1 MKKKTLNVKG
11 SMVPVMAAV
20 VLTMGWML
28 LPVPAAWAVPVVLE
42 NGPATFSASDMQGEA
57 IGDVEASSFQLIGKT
72 QDGKAVLFLDNQF
85 VTVDMAAVREAV
97 PQTAEKERNGFPDN
111 LFPSGS
117 FTVENPFPVGQIS
130 EENGKK
136 PRDNR
141 AWDDRQAQRVGTE
154 PINADIDSSGQCTEN
169 KIKNLVQMFYKQ
181 LFDHRTSEHLRRA
194 CSMTASIS

>member
-1 MKKKTLNVKG
+1 M
-11 SMVPVMAAV
+11 
-20 VLTMGWML
+20 
-28 LPVPAAWAVPVVLE
+28 
-42 NGPATFSASDMQGEA
+42 
-57 IGDVEASSFQLIGKT
+57 SSFLFKNKKFACDIIQ
-72 QDGKAVLFLDNQF
+72 QDDQNVDTGFDPKIRPMKAIDQQIHKHPVQN
-85 VTVDMAAVREAV
+85 TC

-154 PINADIDSSGQCTEN
+154 PINADIDSSGQCTECILMVN
-169 KIKNLVQMFYKQ
+169 RIIAGFAYYIFYIDRNVSNVILKIFCMV
-181 LFDHRTSEHLRRA
+181 R
-194 CSMTASIS
+194 